1 MWWIILSTAASTST
15 LTNNWLCVNISMC
28 SITAPSTPN
37 RSNCTKSQISTPR
50 NLEPL
55 AMGPPYSC
63 GLVAPGPPPGGTPVP
78 SAGGQ
83 TGVSSLEA
91 TPALRTCICC
101 SVTPSPSPP
110 EPDICFAGF
119 PRFWTGVFPGVSAGL
134 HFPQRTS
141 SPLAEEFY

>member
-1 MWWIILSTAASTST
+1 MGPWPKLHQ
-15 LTNNWLCVNISMC
+15 V
-28 SITAPSTPN
+28 
-37 RSNCTKSQISTPR
+37 SNF
-50 NLEPL
+50 NAEPL
-55 AMGPPYSC
+55 ATGLPHSC

-134 HFPQRTS
+134 HFPREPALLLPRNFTKLSISAPCLSFNHHFFLPSIFFTS
-141 SPLAEEFY
+141 LSGAT